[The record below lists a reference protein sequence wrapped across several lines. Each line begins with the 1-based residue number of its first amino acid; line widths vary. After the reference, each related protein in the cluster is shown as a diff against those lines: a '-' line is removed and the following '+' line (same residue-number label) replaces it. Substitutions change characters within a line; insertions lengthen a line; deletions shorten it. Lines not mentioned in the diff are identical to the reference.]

1 MQFFCV
7 HTPACRTDCSDGT
20 ATTNYHSFSTL
31 YPVLKHVLVK
41 KSENQ
46 FQAQLNLAH
55 CRGCRSNFPYTGIQG
70 PSRIGK
76 DIIAGCSKVRMV
88 QEIEKL
94 CPKLEVLPLPQP
106 IFLGERKI
114 QIELSRPDQ
123 CVSPYIAKE

>member
-7 HTPACRTDCSDGT
+7 DTSACRIDCSDGT

-76 DIIAGCSKVRMV
+76 DIIAGCFKVRNV

-94 CPKLEVLPLPQP
+94 CPKLQVFPPPPLIVLE
-106 IFLGERKI
+106 ERKI
-114 QIELSRPDQ
+114 QVHLSRADQ
-123 CVSPYIAKE
+123 GIS